1 MYFTDLPSDNSS
13 LLSKEESSAIKG
25 LLVILILLGHNSII
39 MSSSFL
45 GSSPIKNYLYCFH
58 VYCFFVLPW
67 LYGYKYQWGGQ
78 RLRNIWFDVRKNTK
92 RLLIPYFFFIIVLML
107 YGLIVEHRTFDI
119 VGVAEAIITGN
130 ERLLGHFIG
139 AGFIWFLPSY
149 FALSFLK
156 SVWYNSNKAIRQ
168 IILLLSAVGW
178 ILIIFI
184 LSWRYELFNYSVL
197 ALTQGLVF
205 IAFPLI
211 VNFFIQRS
219 TAYHKYIVFALFII
233 ISATFFLP
241 YKLPIVNKQE
251 LYILALTPLAFL
263 CCYHLR
269 HSLAL
274 SRTLRLI
281 GKYSLEIYLLQMFV
295 YNIVNAILLRFF
307 NQSIIMGLV
316 SFAVTFSICLVL
328 GIMFNRIPYLRTIMF
343 GK

>member
-1 MYFTDLPSDNSS
+1 
-13 LLSKEESSAIKG
+13 
-25 LLVILILLGHNSII
+25 

-45 GSSPIKNYLYCFH
+45 GPFPIKNYLYCFH

-78 RLRNIWFDVRKNTK
+78 KLRNIWFDVRKNVK
-92 RLLIPYFFFIIVLML
+92 RLLLPFLFFIIIIML
-107 YGLIVEHRTFDI
+107 YGLIVEHRTFEI
-119 VGVAEAIITGN
+119 VDVAGAIVKGN
-130 ERLLGHFIG
+130 GLLLEQFIG
-139 AGFIWFLPSY
+139 ANFIWFLPSY

-211 VNFFIQRS
+211 VLFFIQRS
-219 TAYHKYIVFALFII
+219 NVYHKNIAFALFVIV
-233 ISATFFLP
+233 SATFFLP

-251 LYILALTPLAFL
+251 LYILVLTPLAFL

-269 HSLAL
+269 HLLAL
-274 SRTLRLI
+274 SGILRLI

-307 NQSIIMGLV
+307 NQSIILGLV
-316 SFAVTFSICLVL
+316 SFAVTISICLVL